1 MVMSPQSDISMFQ
14 RWGHPLASPCQ
25 VKIVSPASRL
35 IAAQLPAPWGL
46 SLLIAPN
53 FSLFGCSTIAPV
65 THQDQANSKE
75 GQFALAASAA
85 PEKY

>member
-1 MVMSPQSDISMFQ
+1 
-14 RWGHPLASPCQ
+14 
-25 VKIVSPASRL
+25 L